1 MDSNFM
7 PFLFQRINA
16 WKEIKLCG
24 MKTTFGLS
32 LAKIAKFI
40 MKDKIIINNKLTSH
54 LRRANTV

>member
-1 MDSNFM
+1 M

-32 LAKIAKFI
+32 LALAKIAKFI

>member
-1 MDSNFM
+1 M